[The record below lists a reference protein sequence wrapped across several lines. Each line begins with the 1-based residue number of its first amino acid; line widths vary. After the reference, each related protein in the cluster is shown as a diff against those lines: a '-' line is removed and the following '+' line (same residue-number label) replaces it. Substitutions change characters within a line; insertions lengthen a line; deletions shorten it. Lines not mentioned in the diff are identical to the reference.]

1 MESLAIVVAAL
12 FLIAMF
18 AGPIAIGLSS
28 NVLVNA
34 LLGKPGIG
42 FALLRLVRKFLHII
56 LVTLGTL
63 VGVQFLIISG
73 LPLFPRLVG
82 LTAVVTSYIA
92 LRREYFPETFIVGDV
107 LKRVGYKGR
116 NGRSSGNDGHGPE
129 GQH

>member
-1 MESLAIVVAAL
+1 ML

-28 NVLVNA
+28 EVLTRT
-34 LLGKPGIG
+34 LSGKPGFL
-42 FALLRLVRKFLHII
+42 FALLRFSRKFLHII

-63 VGVQFLIISG
+63 VGGQFLILSG

-82 LTAVVTSYIA
+82 ITAVVTSYIA
-92 LRREYFPETFIVGDV
+92 LRREYFPEV
-107 LKRVGYKGR
+107 LLLGNLVKRAGFKGK

>member
-28 NVLVNA
+28 HVLVNA
-34 LLGKPGIG
+34 LSGKPGIG
-42 FALLRLVRKFLHII
+42 FALLRFARKFLHLI

-92 LRREYFPETFIVGDV
+92 LRREYFPETFIVGDL
-107 LKRVGYKGR
+107 LKRFGYKGR
-116 NGRSSGNDGHGPE
+116 DGRSSGNDGHGPG

>member
-1 MESLAIVVAAL
+1 MESLAIVVAVL

-28 NVLVNA
+28 DVLTRT
-34 LLGKPGIG
+34 LSGKPGFL
-42 FALLRLVRKFLHII
+42 FALLRFSRKFLHII

-63 VGVQFLIISG
+63 VGAQFLILSG

-82 LTAVVTSYIA
+82 ITAVVTSYID
-92 LRREYFPETFIVGDV
+92 LRREYFPEV
-107 LKRVGYKGR
+107 LLLRNLAKRAGFKAK
-116 NGRSSGNDGHGPE
+116 NGRSSGNDGHGPG

>member
-1 MESLAIVVAAL
+1 MESLAIVVAVL

-28 NVLVNA
+28 DVLTRT
-34 LLGKPGIG
+34 LCGKSGFL
-42 FALLRLVRKFLHII
+42 FALLRFSRKFLHII

-63 VGVQFLIISG
+63 VGAQFLIISG

-82 LTAVVTSYIA
+82 ITAVVTSYIA
-92 LRREYFPETFIVGDV
+92 LRREYFPESFIVGDL